1 MKPAAF
7 SESNPV
13 PRHWEKRVLTAYL
26 RMMGMTQ
33 KQAGAAVGRSER
45 TIRDWEA
52 DTATWTQAW
61 DEARHR
67 WLGELTDAARQTLL
81 TVIRAGDGDL
91 AMKVLERID
100 TDLAPPTQ
108 RLRHTHDIGQGLSSL
123 LQAIEGDD
131 ADAG

>member
-1 MKPAAF
+1 M
-7 SESNPV
+7 
-13 PRHWEKRVLTAYL
+13 
-26 RMMGMTQ
+26 
-33 KQAGAAVGRSER
+33 
-45 TIRDWEA
+45 
-52 DTATWTQAW
+52 
-61 DEARHR
+61 
-67 WLGELTDAARQTLL
+67 DAARQILL

>member
-52 DTATWTQAW
+52 DTATWTQAR